1 MRGFASWTRVPVV
14 TTTNARKGDPKGDA
28 DERKM
33 EVRGERGS
41 ETGRVGPTRKKR
53 KKKGNS
59 TKMEGWPKKKDERGR
74 RTPTSIP
81 RRWNFLFLFFLF
93 FFKNSSERCYFDF
106 TTIFDATK
114 QERELEEESRKE
126 QPEKENQKIIQG
138 LNETKGKKEK
148 NVPRRY
154 KKCCERIPKRSR
166 ETKKTKRKK
175 KEER

>member
-28 DERKM
+28 DERKI

-41 ETGRVGPTRKKR
+41 ERGRVGPTRKKR

-81 RRWNFLFLFFLF
+81 RRWNFLFFFLF
-93 FFKNSSERCYFDF
+93 FVNSSERSYFDF

-114 QERELEEESRKE
+114 RR
-126 QPEKENQKIIQG
+126 
-138 LNETKGKKEK
+138 NETEK
-148 NVPRRY
+148 RA
-154 KKCCERIPKRSR
+154 
-166 ETKKTKRKK
+166 
-175 KEER
+175 